1 MVVKV
6 KLFGNLR
13 DRTAERDVTG
23 LVGIMTIDNEKAARV
38 AEVMSLLRLTR
49 EEIGHLFL
57 NFSYSTPEARL
68 SDGDII
74 SLFPKNMEIKWLQ

>member
-23 LVGIMTIDNEKAARV
+23 LVGIATIEGGRAEKV
-38 AEVMSLLRLTR
+38 AEVMSLLRIAK
-49 EEIGHLFL
+49 EDIGHLFL
-57 NFSYSTPEARL
+57 NFSYSTPDARL
-68 SDGDII
+68 SDGDTV